1 MSRIGVKPVLVPTG
15 VDVKVANGRLNVK
28 GPKGLLGVKVASG
41 ISFSQAD
48 GNCKVA
54 RAGDSPSQ
62 RANHGLMRAL
72 LANMVTG
79 VTKGFEKKLE
89 ITGVGYKAEVR
100 GSSIVLN
107 LGYSHPITYPF
118 PDGIQIAVDGGT
130 KLTVKGIDKEKV
142 GQVAAEIRS
151 MRPPDSYKG
160 KGVRYAG
167 EYIRLKAGKS
177 GQK

>member
-1 MSRIGVKPVLVPTG
+1 MSRIGVKPVVVPKG
-15 VDVKVANGRLNVK
+15 VDVKVANGRLSVK
-28 GPKGLLGVKVASG
+28 GPKGSLGVKVASG

-48 GNCKVA
+48 GNCMVA
-54 RAGDSPSQ
+54 RSGDSPNQ

-79 VTKGFEKKLE
+79 VTNGFEKKLE
-89 ITGVGYKAEVR
+89 ITGVGYKADVR

-107 LGYSHPITYPF
+107 LGFSHPITYPF

>member
-1 MSRIGVKPVLVPTG
+1 MSRIGAKPVGVPKG
-15 VDVKVANGRLNVK
+15 VNVTVDDGVLHVK
-28 GPKGLLGVKVASG
+28 GPKGLLDVKVADG
-41 ISFSQAD
+41 ISFDLGDDS
-48 GNCKVA
+48 CSVV
-54 RAGDSPSQ
+54 RSGDSPSQ

-79 VTKGFEKKLE
+79 VTEGFDKKLE

-100 GSSIVLN
+100 GSALVLN

-118 PDGIQIAVDGGT
+118 PDGIQIGVDAGT
-130 KLTVKGIDKEKV
+130 KLVVKGIDKEKV

>member
-1 MSRIGVKPVLVPTG
+1 MSRIGVKPVVVPKG
-15 VDVKVANGRLNVK
+15 VDVKVANGRLSVK

-48 GNCKVA
+48 GNCNVV
-54 RAGDSPSQ
+54 RSGDSPNQ

-72 LANMVTG
+72 LANMVKG
-79 VTKGFEKKLE
+79 VSEGFEKKLE
-89 ITGVGYKAEVR
+89 ITGVGYKADVR